1 MRTKEMNE
9 GRKMEKAGV
18 KVVDLSKKKK
28 SDKKVKKKKSTDHLL
43 LIIGAVLIGV
53 LLYIATF
60 YFNQGMTL
68 NRLQKQKK
76 QLEMEMEE
84 KDREIGRLKEELEN
98 SKTPEYIER
107 QAREQL
113 KMVMPGE
120 RVYIDLE
127 RKQ

>member
-1 MRTKEMNE
+1 MKTKQINE
-9 GRKMEKAGV
+9 AKKNDKV
-18 KVVDLSKKKK
+18 SPKVVILSEKKNREKKK
-28 SDKKVKKKKSTDHLL
+28 SKKKSTDYLL
-43 LIIGAVLIGV
+43 LTIGAGLVAV

-60 YFNQGMTL
+60 YVNQGMTL
-68 NRLQKQKK
+68 NRLEKQKK
-76 QLEMEMEE
+76 HLEIELEE
-84 KDREIGRLKEELEN
+84 KNKEIGQLKKELEN
-98 SKTPEYIER
+98 SQTPEYIEK

>member
-1 MRTKEMNE
+1 MRTKEIYE
-9 GRKMEKAGV
+9 VKKMEKT
-18 KVVDLSKKKK
+18 DLKEVRLFEKKNGDKK
-28 SDKKVKKKKSTDHLL
+28 SKKKKSTDYLL
-43 LIIGAVLIGV
+43 LVIGAVLVAV

-68 NRLQKQKK
+68 TRLQKQKK
-76 QLEMEMEE
+76 QLEIEVEE
-84 KDREIGRLKEELEN
+84 KEKEIGRLKEELEN
-98 SKTPEYIER
+98 SKTPEYIEK

-127 RKQ
+127 RKR